1 MKSQEKIIKFT
12 VWVGSY
18 YIVCTLRLSIYII
31 LYRTNT
37 TTNINCVSV
46 MFSYNKDNVT
56 YGAEERDTEVTN
68 IIEAAVY
75 EIPLSEHDYE
85 VTGTTNMYEYATLG
99 PNKEAVSSK

>member
-1 MKSQEKIIKFT
+1 M

-18 YIVCTLRLSIYII
+18 YIVCTLRLSIYI
-31 LYRTNT
+31 LYRTNTCT

-56 YGAEERDTEVTN
+56 YGAEERDAEVTN

-75 EIPLSEHDYE
+75 EIPLSDHDYE
-85 VTGTTNMYEYATLG
+85 VTRTTNMYEYATLG
-99 PNKEAVSSK
+99 PNKEAVSSN